1 MSTRIY
7 KAKESIVFRKTT
19 EPFGG
24 LSNMASGYALYI
36 NEIIVPSSE
45 HLYQAMRYPTHPE
58 IQFEII
64 SQDNAMK
71 AKMISNKY
79 KSHYSRPDWDKIQ
92 IKVMRWALEIK
103 LAQNWDKFSAILKET
118 QNKPIVEYA
127 NDNKIWGAKPIND
140 TELHGVNALG
150 RLLMEIR
157 EKYIN
162 REERIFCVFPPNIP
176 AFLLYNNPIDII
188 CDDNILDFQKN
199 DFYHEDLDLV

>member
-7 KAKESIVFRKTT
+7 NTKESIVCRKTT

-71 AKMISNKY
+71 AKMISNQY
-79 KSHYSRPDWDKIQ
+79 KSKYTRPDWEKIQ

-103 LAQNWDKFSAILKET
+103 LAQNWDKFSKLLEET
-118 QNKPIVEYA
+118 QNKSIVEYA
-127 NDNKIWGAKPIND
+127 ADDKIWGAKTTSKD
-140 TELHGVNALG
+140 ALQGVNALG
-150 RLLMEIR
+150 RLLMELR
-157 EKYIN
+157 EKYVLTNN
-162 REERIFCVFPPNIP
+162 RLYCVNPPDIP
-176 AFLLYNNPIDII
+176 AFLLYNNTIDLI
-188 CDDNILDFQKN
+188 CDDLVLDVNQLMS
-199 DFYHEDLDLV
+199 DLEVSV